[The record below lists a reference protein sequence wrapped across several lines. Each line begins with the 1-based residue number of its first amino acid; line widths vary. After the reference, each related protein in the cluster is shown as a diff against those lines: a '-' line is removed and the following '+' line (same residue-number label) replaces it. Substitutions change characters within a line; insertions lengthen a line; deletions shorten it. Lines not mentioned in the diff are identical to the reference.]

1 MTKNIMAVEQ
11 MSKTQDQWLPGMG
24 CAKAKGY
31 PSLRGMWCSEMN
43 PTAKEIP
50 YLLFS
55 QLNLSRVK
63 LPTVTR
69 LYSDQP
75 ANTVKS

>member
-1 MTKNIMAVEQ
+1 MTSNIVAVEH
-11 MSKTQDQWLPGMG
+11 MSKTQNQWLPGTG

-31 PSLRGMWCSEMN
+31 PSLRGTWCSEMN
-43 PTAKEIP
+43 LTEEIP

-55 QLNLSRVK
+55 QLNVSRVK